1 MSGGIG
7 TCRTCGAAVIWITT
21 PAGRPMPL
29 EAKGETMYLPGPPA
43 KAVTAHRS
51 HFSSCPQAKDWRKPP
66 EPPTRRRCESVSGQG
81 LRCGRESGHSEDH
94 NALIASDLPWARS
107 K

>member
-1 MSGGIG
+1 MSGTG

-21 PAGRPMPL
+21 PSGRPMPL

-66 EPPTRRRCESVSGQG
+66 EPASKPVQRMVPEEDPKPNSPEDVGYTRRRD
-81 LRCGRESGHSEDH
+81 GR
-94 NALIASDLPWARS
+94 
-107 K
+107 